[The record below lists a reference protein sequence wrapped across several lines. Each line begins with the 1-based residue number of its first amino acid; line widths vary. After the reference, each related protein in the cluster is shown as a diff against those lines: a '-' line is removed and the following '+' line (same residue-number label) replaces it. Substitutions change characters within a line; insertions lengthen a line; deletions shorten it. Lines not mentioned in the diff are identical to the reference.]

1 MKRAFRL
8 NEVEHEKSS
17 VVTVGSFDGF
27 HRAHQLII
35 RQAVER
41 ARKSAGRSVVITFEP
56 HPQEIVGKG
65 GNSVQL
71 LTSPEERQ
79 KFFEDYGIDVLLVL
93 TFDYEF
99 SRQSF
104 REFYVT
110 YIVNGTGVSHV
121 VEGYDHHFG
130 RDRQGNVKELE
141 RLGKEFGFSITAI
154 DAVYVGKE
162 VVSSSTIRRLLLD
175 GNVEHAAELI
185 GRPYNLGGTV
195 VRGDARGRELGYPT
209 ANIRPRLAKKLVPRN
224 GIYFVRV
231 DGTGKE
237 AFGMMS
243 IGVRPTFHSDGER
256 VVEVNILDFDGNLYD
271 KELEVHFLRRLR
283 DEQKFESAEALV
295 QQMHKDKEVSTR
307 LVKEFLH

>member
-209 ANIRPRLAKKLVPRN
+209 ANIRPRFAKKLVPRN

-231 DGTGKE
+231 DGAGKE